1 MDLVTG
7 FALLGGLLLVTA
19 LAAGLVARA
28 PVSFPM
34 IFLALGLALG
44 PGGVG
49 LLRIGPD
56 DRLLEL
62 LAVLTLS
69 LILFLDAMDLEI
81 AGERRELVPPIL
93 ALGPGT
99 VIVVALVGLIAM
111 LLLHLPPVTAFLLSA
126 ILASTDPV
134 VLRDVLR
141 DVRIPASV
149 RRILQVESG
158 ANDVV
163 VLPIVLVLIAVSLHR
178 AGDAASWAVFLAKLL
193 VIGPLSGFVVG
204 GLGAWL
210 MTRVDAR
217 FGVGR
222 EYQSMYGLGLVLA
235 AYALG
240 ATVGVDGFL
249 ATFAAGLAVRVLGQ
263 ELCDCF
269 LEFGAAAAEM
279 TMLLAFV
286 LFGAVLSSVLG
297 VAPLLPA
304 VGLALLAVLVVR
316 PLAVAVVFLGR
327 STRLSWRGRAFIGWF
342 GPRGLTS
349 LLFALLVVEA
359 GVPGYQLLLALTGVV
374 VVASVLL
381 HGVTSSPVTEL
392 YARAVT
398 RRTLD
403 EERVAAT
410 SELFRSAPAEVPR
423 ITVEQLAADLES
435 PQPPLVLDVRSRSQ
449 HARDPSRIPG
459 SIRVLPDEVTE
470 WARARQPG
478 RVVLYCT

>member
-1 MDLVTG
+1 
-7 FALLGGLLLVTA
+7 
-19 LAAGLVARA
+19 
-28 PVSFPM
+28 
-34 IFLALGLALG
+34 
-44 PGGVG
+44 
-49 LLRIGPD
+49 
-56 DRLLEL
+56 
-62 LAVLTLS
+62 
-69 LILFLDAMDLEI
+69 
-81 AGERRELVPPIL
+81 
-93 ALGPGT
+93 
-99 VIVVALVGLIAM
+99 
-111 LLLHLPPVTAFLLSA
+111 
-126 ILASTDPV
+126 
-134 VLRDVLR
+134 
-141 DVRIPASV
+141 
-149 RRILQVESG
+149 
-158 ANDVV
+158 
-163 VLPIVLVLIAVSLHR
+163 
-178 AGDAASWAVFLAKLL
+178 
-193 VIGPLSGFVVG
+193 
-204 GLGAWL
+204 
-210 MTRVDAR
+210 
-217 FGVGR
+217 
-222 EYQSMYGLGLVLA
+222 
-235 AYALG
+235 
-240 ATVGVDGFL
+240 
-249 ATFAAGLAVRVLGQ
+249 
-263 ELCDCF
+263 
-269 LEFGAAAAEM
+269 M

-316 PLAVAVVFLGR
+316 PLAVMVVLLGR

-423 ITVEQLAADLES
+423 ITVEQLAAELES